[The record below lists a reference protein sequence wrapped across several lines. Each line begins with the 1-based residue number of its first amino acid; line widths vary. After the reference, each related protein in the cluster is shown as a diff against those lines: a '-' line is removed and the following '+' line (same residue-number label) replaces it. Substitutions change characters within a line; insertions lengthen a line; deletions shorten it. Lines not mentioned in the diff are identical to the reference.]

1 MAAHV
6 NEKHLP
12 GRICLCPPVWL
23 SSSKCSVSH
32 HCRCEAMSGLSWL
45 KSFNDWDRVSDKL
58 VLYNKNTFL
67 RKILQSQCRKD
78 TGMIT
83 HPGKTLGKVQ
93 HVASRSHNAMDQHT
107 CWGWSVNA
115 TLGGPL
121 DLLECKIVTPSKH
134 SAAHPSL
141 QLWNNIPTRGP
152 CTSSCARRPNCPVGP
167 LRSGA
172 KGLLER
178 MFP

>member
-1 MAAHV
+1 MCAD
-6 NEKHLP
+6 
-12 GRICLCPPVWL
+12 CPWQRMSTRSTCQEEYACVHRYGF

-45 KSFNDWDRVSDKL
+45 KSINDWDRVSDKL

-107 CWGWSVNA
+107 CWGWSTNA
-115 TLGGPL
+115 TLGAPL
-121 DLLECKIVTPSKH
+121 DLLKCKNRYTE
-134 SAAHPSL
+134 
-141 QLWNNIPTRGP
+141 Q
-152 CTSSCARRPNCPVGP
+152 P
-167 LRSGA
+167 LRSTSLTA
-172 KGLLER
+172 IVH
-178 MFP
+178 